1 MVLLS
6 IDEAILIP
14 ADCLLVLRI
23 APAHL
28 RGGYSGAHALVNFG
42 SALGPLLTGVP
53 LAAHES
59 ASMFLTL
66 GAVSLLSLS
75 FYPWEGWSAATARED
90 RANGSESAK
99 DGVTLASVSSKSLDP
114 DDAVP

>member
-28 RGGYSGAHALVNFG
+28 RGGYSGAHALVNFEMR
-42 SALGPLLTGVP
+42 LGPLLTGVP

-75 FYPWEGWSAATARED
+75 FYPWEGWSAATAGKTEQTEARV
-90 RANGSESAK
+90 RKTA
-99 DGVTLASVSSKSLDP
+99 
-114 DDAVP
+114 